1 MHTNGILNKGRPG
14 AVQWWVMVLNGRLLI
29 GANMHPGGAAVAA
42 AVIDRTIIGTNR
54 PNATEGISAIIPL
67 IVS

>member
-1 MHTNGILNKGRPG
+1 
-14 AVQWWVMVLNGRLLI
+14 MVLNGRLLI
-29 GANMHPGGAAVAA
+29 GANMHPGGAAAVTA